1 MARKINL
8 NFMVVIA
15 VSILLSVF
23 FTTAVSYRFF
33 QKEVFAELSSFAE
46 LMEDLDFMER
56 MEDEGVVNPHDALR
70 VTWIAQD
77 GSVLYDS
84 YLGNGALD
92 NHKERPEVVLAAQKG
107 EGMSVRKSKTMGQ
120 NIFFYARRTADG
132 TILRIA
138 KQAGSIWNVYGNTLP
153 ITLLIA
159 VLSFLISVWIA
170 RQLTKAFV
178 SPIEQMA
185 SDMGNLQNVVTY
197 KELMPFIELIR
208 SRHEEALMNARMRQ
222 EFTANVSHELKTPLT
237 SISGYAELIA
247 TGMASKKEGRRF
259 AEQIHGNAQRLLALI
274 NDILQLSELDGSP
287 DEGLSFEPVD
297 VYGLAGHCMEM
308 VRPIAD
314 KHGVTLSLK
323 GTPLVIR
330 ADRRLMEELLYN
342 LCDNAIRYNRQ
353 GGHVWV
359 TVTDKLIV
367 QDDGIGISPK
377 YQKRV
382 FERFFRVDKSRSRKT
397 GGTGLGL
404 AIVKHIAQVHGA
416 SVSLD
421 SDVGIGTT
429 VRVEFPDVS
438 VPVTD

>member
-15 VSILLSVF
+15 VAIMLSVF
-23 FTTAVSYRFF
+23 FTTAVSYQFF

-46 LMEDLDFMER
+46 MMEDLDFMEH
-56 MEDEGVVNPHDALR
+56 MENKGAVNPQEELR
-70 VTWIAQD
+70 ITWIADD

-84 YLGNGALD
+84 YMGNDVLD
-92 NHKERPEVVLAAQKG
+92 NHMNRPEVAQAMRSG
-107 EGMSVRKSKTMGQ
+107 EGTSVRTSQTMGQ
-120 NIFFYARRTADG
+120 NIFFYARRAEDG
-132 TILRIA
+132 TVLRIA
-138 KQAGSIWNVYGNTLP
+138 KQAGSIWNVYRNTLP
-153 ITLLIA
+153 ITALIA
-159 VLSFLISVWIA
+159 ILSFLISVWIA

-185 SDMGNLQNVVTY
+185 SDMEHLENVSTY

-208 SRHEEALMNARMRQ
+208 SRHEEALQVGKIRQ

-237 SISGYAELIA
+237 AISGYAELIA
-247 TGMASKKEGRRF
+247 NGMASKKEGRHF
-259 AEQIHGNAQRLLALI
+259 AEEIHRNAQRLLALI
-274 NDILQLSELDGSP
+274 NDILQLSELDDSS
-287 DEGLSFEPVD
+287 DYRSSFEAVD
-297 VYGLAGHCMEM
+297 VYAIAAHCVELLQP
-308 VRPIAD
+308 VAN
-314 KHGVTLSLK
+314 KHNVTLSLK
-323 GTPLVIR
+323 GTPLVIQANR
-330 ADRRLMEELLYN
+330 GLMEELLYN
-342 LCDNAIRYNRQ
+342 LCDNAIRYNRE

-404 AIVKHIAQVHGA
+404 AIVRHIAEVHGA
-416 SVSLD
+416 AVSLD
-421 SDVGIGTT
+421 SDIGIGTT
-429 VRVEFPDVS
+429 VRVEFSDMQ
-438 VPVTD
+438 